1 MLVEQMEWQWCY
13 FDDFMHDLK
22 ENRIEYLQGL
32 SDWDKYGNGWTSRT
46 NRY

>member
-1 MLVEQMEWQWCY
+1 MQ
-13 FDDFMHDLK
+13 DLK